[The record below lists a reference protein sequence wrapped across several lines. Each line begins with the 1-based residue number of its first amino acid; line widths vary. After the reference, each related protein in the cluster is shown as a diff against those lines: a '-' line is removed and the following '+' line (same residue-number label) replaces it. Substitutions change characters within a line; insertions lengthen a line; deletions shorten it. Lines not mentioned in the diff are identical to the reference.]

1 MANLK
6 AFRQYDEHD
15 VINLFSP
22 SGADTPVPLNKGT
35 LVAVTGNGWQ
45 NGGAAELE
53 MIGNPGAAYAN
64 TVAQRYGV
72 PAHVCVAQAADAP
85 LGITLYDVKEE
96 DENGEK
102 LSYNPR
108 KAAELQAVVSG
119 QAVPVVTRGV
129 FLYNGIGG
137 TPAAGGAVYSAADG
151 ALTAATGGT
160 GVGRFLG
167 IKDADSNV
175 LIHLNVGV
183 GI

>member
-35 LVAVTGNGWQ
+35 VVALTGDGWLNG
-45 NGGAAELE
+45 ASADLD
-53 MIGNPGAAYAN
+53 MIGSPGAAFTN

-72 PAHVCVAQAADAP
+72 KAHVAVCNDDNTP
-85 LGITLYDVKEE
+85 LGITLYDLKEV

-102 LSYNPR
+102 LVFNPR

-119 QAVPVVTRGV
+119 QAVPIATRGV
-129 FLYNGIGG
+129 FLYNGVGG
-137 TPAAGGAVYSAADG
+137 TPAAGGTAYVGDG
-151 ALTAATGGT
+151 GAIHATGT
-160 GVGRFLG
+160 KAVGKFLG
-167 IKDADSNV
+167 VKDADSNV
-175 LIHLNVGV
+175 LLKVEL
-183 GI
+183 

>member
-35 LVAVTGNGWQ
+35 VVAITGNGWL
-45 NGGAAELE
+45 NGTSADLQ
-53 MIGNPGAAYAN
+53 MIGSPGAAFTN

-72 PAHVCVAQAADAP
+72 QAHVAVCNDDNTP
-85 LGITLYDVKEE
+85 LGITLYDLKEV

-102 LSYNPR
+102 LVFNPR

-119 QAVPVVTRGV
+119 QAIPIATRGV
-129 FLYNGIGG
+129 FLYNGVGG
-137 TPAAGGAVYSAADG
+137 TPAAGSPAYVGDGGAIH
-151 ALTAATGGT
+151 ATGT
-160 GVGRFLG
+160 KTVGKFLG
-167 IKDADSNV
+167 AKDANNNV
-175 LIHLNVGV
+175 LLKVEL
-183 GI
+183 